1 MVVAKIVAASSR
13 LAHVTGEDVVAIGAN
28 GKANAF
34 SGGDATP

>member
-1 MVVAKIVAASSR
+1 MVVAKIVAANSR
-13 LAHVTGEDVVAIGAN
+13 PRCVTGEDFVAIGAN